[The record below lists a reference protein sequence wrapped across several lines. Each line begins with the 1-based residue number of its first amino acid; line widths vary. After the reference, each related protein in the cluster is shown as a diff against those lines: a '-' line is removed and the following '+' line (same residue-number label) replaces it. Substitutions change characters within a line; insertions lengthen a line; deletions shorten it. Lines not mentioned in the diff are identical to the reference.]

1 MRSETALADAVGL
14 WRVRREEGRLLFKRG
29 GGYRGV
35 DLRPC
40 ALEAAI
46 QVRLWRGHAELFKDQ
61 GLAGA
66 VLSGGAEEEANA
78 EIEAEL

>member
-14 WRVRREEGRLLFKRG
+14 WRGRREEGRLLFKRS

-35 DLRPC
+35 DLRSC